1 MTRIRRGRELDRI
14 DHAILRLLREDARR
28 PNQVIARELGIS
40 HITVRDRI
48 GRLLQEG
55 YIRLLPVA
63 DPRAFGYERE
73 VEILLNVEPQAAW
86 SIAEDLAREP
96 AVRRLAIVTG
106 GIDMM
111 IGAVFRSEE
120 DLYGFLRRVAE
131 RPGVRAM
138 QTQHVVQV
146 YRYEHDW
153 LPTLP
158 APDDSSS
165 DDGQARSLTLNT
177 STLDPVFLAG
187 LQIAGRWL
195 VALIEADVE
204 QLTALSHDEV
214 VFDVLPPTP
223 LSGHYVGIRALA
235 QHALTIRREF
245 PISSAHI
252 VRARP
257 GSSRDELFVRWNAT
271 AVQEDGTVQHGDRLM
286 HAVLRDNLMHHVVD
300 GRAAGNELAAIPNG
314 WLETEPPN
322 A

>member
-1 MTRIRRGRELDRI
+1 MTRMRRGKELDRI
-14 DHAILRLLREDARR
+14 DHAILRLLREDVRR
-28 PNQVIARELGIS
+28 PNQAIARELGIS

-73 VEILLNVEPQAAW
+73 VEILLNLEPQAAW
-86 SIAEDLAREP
+86 PLAEDLAREP

-106 GIDMM
+106 GFDMT
-111 IGAVFRSEE
+111 IGAVFRSEAE
-120 DLYGFLRRVAE
+120 LYGFLRRVAE

-138 QTQHVVQV
+138 QTQHVAQV
-146 YRYEHDW
+146 YRHEHDW
-153 LPTLP
+153 LPAFP
-158 APDDSSS
+158 EPDGSGG
-165 DDGQARSLTLNT
+165 DGQPQTLALNT

-187 LQIAGRWL
+187 LQLAGRWL

-204 QLTALSHDEV
+204 QLTALSDDEI

-223 LSGHYVGIRALA
+223 LSGHYAGIQALA
-235 QHALTIRREF
+235 QHAITIRREF

-286 HAVLRDNLMHHVVD
+286 HAALRDNLMHRVVD
-300 GRAAGNELAAIPNG
+300 SRAAGNELAAIPNG